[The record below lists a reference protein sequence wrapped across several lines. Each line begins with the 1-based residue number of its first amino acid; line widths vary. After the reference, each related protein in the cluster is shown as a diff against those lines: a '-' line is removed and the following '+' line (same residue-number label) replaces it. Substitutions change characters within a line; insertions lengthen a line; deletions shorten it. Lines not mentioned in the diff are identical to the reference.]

1 MSSGDIQTPYSAA
14 DVIVVVGDVIVT
26 GFGEGDFITASYEED
41 RFMHKAGADGEVG
54 IAKNPNRMGSIE
66 ITVSSTSR
74 ANAELSD
81 LFNLGSL
88 GDNLVIVPVRV
99 TDLSSNA
106 IISASRCWL
115 GVTPDFTFGKEITER
130 TWTIRASDLTFGF

>member
-1 MSSGDIQTPYSAA
+1 MSAGDIQTPYSAA

-26 GFGEGDFITASYEED
+26 GFGEGDFITASYDED

-54 IAKNPNRMGSIE
+54 IAKNANRMGSIE
-66 ITVSSTSR
+66 ITVSSTSQ

-115 GVTPDFTFGKEITER
+115 GVAPDFTFGKEITER